1 MEAGNRGAV
10 DAVSFQIVEEYK
22 GLVDFVPQLSPT
34 AGGRHS
40 SPESANYFN
49 LQERPGA
56 LVSV

>member
-1 MEAGNRGAV
+1 MEAGNREAL
-10 DAVSFQIVEEYK
+10 DAVSFQNVEYK

-34 AGGRHS
+34 PGGHHS